1 MYFNV
6 INIMFYLNITQRGRK
21 NRQGLFLTALI
32 ALVLLGCLISLHT
45 RYQLGAL
52 SRINHHYEF
61 LNVIAELKADLAGS
75 VLIYA
80 LIAFFLVRT
89 LSDSSLR
96 RKTANMLYQS
106 EMKYRSLVE
115 NAAAVI
121 YSTNAQ
127 GLITFINDKATDLTG
142 YSKEELLGMH
152 FSILIDPSGL
162 TRVSEAYI
170 QQFRTGMLETT
181 QVFMIVT
188 KSGEKKWVSQSAV
201 LLKEGLLPVG
211 FQCIVKDISEE
222 RQMQLELE
230 ASEFRLK
237 ENQLWLQSILDNT
250 TSQIFIKDLA
260 GKYILVNRRFREL
273 LNVME
278 RNVIGHTDHDFIP
291 GETADHYKRQDD
303 EVIRTGRSV
312 EIEELIHTRDGDRNF
327 LLIKFPLLDQ
337 GNHIFGIGGI
347 ATDITERAHYQQELI
362 SARKAAEEAEQMQEQ
377 FLANMSHE
385 IRTPMNGIQGM
396 TNLLLDTAL
405 TDQQKEF
412 ANIIR
417 TSSGNLLVIINDILD
432 FSKIKAGKLT
442 LEKVDFKL
450 KDILENVKGVLEHRI
465 RKKGLEFRSEID
477 PRIPA
482 ALRGD
487 PFRLNQILLNLVGN
501 AIKFTDHGQILVK
514 ISQQDHTDKGV
525 TLLFS
530 VADTGIGISEGDLPH
545 IFDSFSQA
553 GLDITRR
560 YGGTGL
566 GLAICSQLVSL
577 QQGGIRAESR
587 EGIGSKFEFW
597 LHYDHSTDP
606 EQEQVVAGNIL
617 DHRAALKGRRFLV
630 AEDNEV
636 NQKLIEYVLK
646 KAGAI
651 VTIARNGQEAIDELN
666 RTSDYD
672 IVIMD
677 LQMPVMDGYE
687 ATRHIREEM
696 KNPIPIVAMTAT
708 ALKGEQLRC
717 LEAGMNAYMTKPFE
731 FTDMYKCMAGQ
742 LTKRSAAGPDLHDR
756 IKVDDGKL
764 YDLSLLQEM
773 DDNEYLL
780 DILQTFLSNTPGQV
794 KEMRTAANIR
804 DFETVYYISHKLKGS
819 VSMFRSATLQ
829 DLLQKIEAGSR
840 ERKDTTALINS
851 FINIYQHL
859 EQQLVAEKTKV
870 EALLRI
876 QV

>member
-1 MYFNV
+1 
-6 INIMFYLNITQRGRK
+6 
-21 NRQGLFLTALI
+21 
-32 ALVLLGCLISLHT
+32 
-45 RYQLGAL
+45 
-52 SRINHHYEF
+52 
-61 LNVIAELKADLAGS
+61 
-75 VLIYA
+75 
-80 LIAFFLVRT
+80 
-89 LSDSSLR
+89 
-96 RKTANMLYQS
+96 
-106 EMKYRSLVE
+106 
-115 NAAAVI
+115 
-121 YSTNAQ
+121 
-127 GLITFINDKATDLTG
+127 
-142 YSKEELLGMH
+142 
-152 FSILIDPSGL
+152 
-162 TRVSEAYI
+162 
-170 QQFRTGMLETT
+170 
-181 QVFMIVT
+181 
-188 KSGEKKWVSQSAV
+188 
-201 LLKEGLLPVG
+201 
-211 FQCIVKDISEE
+211 
-222 RQMQLELE
+222 
-230 ASEFRLK
+230 
-237 ENQLWLQSILDNT
+237 
-250 TSQIFIKDLA
+250 
-260 GKYILVNRRFREL
+260 
-273 LNVME
+273 ME